1 MGPKLKFK
9 LFVDTDLGN
18 DSYSNYVNS
27 ILRDGSASSSLTTNI
42 ETILQVA
49 NLDANKRANAIRK
62 LLRNRLL
69 EARMRDAQTEEILTR
84 EEIETD
90 IQRLNNALEEIQLEI
105 NCLVSPKRK
114 GTLQQVMRGVIHTV

>member
-9 LFVDTDLGN
+9 VVVDTDLGN